1 MKKRILSVLT
11 VIAVA
16 LSFASC
22 SFHERMHVYRYDKN
36 THIKFSWWSND
47 LRSGYTMEALKVFED
62 KSSVVVD
69 PIYSEHSGYKIRVEA
84 AVNAG
89 DLPDVVQLDYNS
101 LYEYNAANSELFYDM
116 KKLSSVIKLSNFSEQ
131 QLSMGTVDDRLLGI
145 PTSLNSINFF
155 YNTQTFEDND
165 IKQPRTWGELMD
177 IGRKLRPKGIY
188 AMEMTESA
196 MWLCCAAYAEQ
207 VTGKPMFDS
216 SGKMQYSADD
226 FKLML
231 EFYRKLL
238 ESNVTPRPSNF
249 NHMDFY
255 NSRTAGIAC
264 WTSESK
270 SCFSSNSGVNA
281 AAVNISLGELPGL
294 LGAADSGWY
303 KKPMSF
309 YCISAKTKDPVNSA
323 KLVDFLLNS
332 EEMAV
337 LQGTEKGVPL
347 SRSALEVLES
357 RDMLSDVQAVAN
369 KKLNENRSIRLMSP
383 YLENE
388 SLIKEF
394 FSSGDDVTFNSA
406 DTSLKSVEVWQ
417 TARNI
422 GKIEK

>member
-155 YNTQTFEDND
+155 YNTQTLEDND

-216 SGKMQYSADD
+216 SDRMQYTEQE
-226 FKLML
+226 FKIML
-231 EFYRKLL
+231 EFGKRLL
-238 ESNVTPRPSNF
+238 DSGAAPRPDRF
-249 NHMDFY
+249 RHTDFF
-255 NSRTAGIAC
+255 SGETAGLVC
-264 WTSESK
+264 WISDAK
-270 SCFSSNSGVNA
+270 SYFSGNSGVNA
-281 AAVNISLGELPGL
+281 QSVNISLGDLITVSKGRSL
-294 LGAADSGWY
+294 GWY
-303 KKPMSF
+303 KKPMAL
-309 YCISAKTKDPVNSA
+309 YCMSRDTKEPKKVAKF
-323 KLVDFLLNS
+323 VDHLLNS
-332 EEMAV
+332 EEMAK
-337 LQGTEKGVPL
+337 LQGTEKGIPL
-347 SRSALEVLES
+347 SKSALEVLES
-357 RDMLSDVQAVAN
+357 RDMLSDLQAVADRKMN
-369 KKLNENRSIRLMSP
+369 SDTSIKVMSWH
-383 YLENE
+383 LENE
-388 SLIKEF
+388 SF
-394 FSSGDDVTFNSA
+394 FKLFLSKCYDVTYNGSDPA
-406 DTSLKSVEVWQ
+406 EKSEEFVKEIRSIEVLF
-417 TARNI
+417 
-422 GKIEK
+422 K

>member
-155 YNTQTFEDND
+155 YNTQTLEDND

-216 SGKMQYSADD
+216 SDRMQYTEQE
-226 FKLML
+226 FKIML
-231 EFYRKLL
+231 EFGKRLL
-238 ESNVTPRPSNF
+238 DSGAAPRPDRF
-249 NHMDFY
+249 RHTDFF
-255 NSRTAGIAC
+255 SGETAGLAC
-264 WTSESK
+264 WISDAK
-270 SCFSSNSGVNA
+270 SYFSDNSGVNA
-281 AAVNISLGELPGL
+281 QSVNISLGNLITVNKGKSL
-294 LGAADSGWY
+294 GWY
-303 KKPMSF
+303 KKPMAL
-309 YCISAKTKDPVNSA
+309 YCMSRDTKEPKKVAKF
-323 KLVDFLLNS
+323 VDHLLNS
-332 EEMAV
+332 EEMAK
-337 LQGTEKGVPL
+337 LQGTEKGIPL
-347 SRSALEVLES
+347 SKSALEVLES
-357 RDMLSDVQAVAN
+357 RDMLSDLQAVADRKMN
-369 KKLNENRSIRLMSP
+369 SDTSIKVMSWH
-383 YLENE
+383 LENE
-388 SLIKEF
+388 SF
-394 FSSGDDVTFNSA
+394 FKLFLSKCYDVTYNGSDPA
-406 DTSLKSVEVWQ
+406 EKSEEFVKEIRSIEVLF
-417 TARNI
+417 
-422 GKIEK
+422 K